1 MPAPA
6 PPEGEEQFTRL
17 RLPNKKEGEMFG
29 LAIQLHGGDQIRIAC
44 DDGKERMC
52 RIPGKLKKRVWIR
65 QGDVVIIKLW
75 DFQPIK
81 ADIVWRYLGMQVE
94 RLDRQGLLRNLPR

>member
-1 MPAPA
+1 MTEPVN
-6 PPEGEEQFTRL
+6 PEPFVRL
-17 RLPNKKEGEMFG
+17 RLPNKKDLEMFG
-29 LAIQLHGGDQIRIAC
+29 IAIQLHGGDQIKVAC
-44 DDGKERMC
+44 EDGKERMC

-65 QGDVVIIKLW
+65 EGDIVIIKLW

-94 RLDRQGLLRNLPR
+94 RLEREGYLKNLPR

>member
-1 MPAPA
+1 LPEPASSEP
-6 PPEGEEQFTRL
+6 FVRL
-17 RLPNKKEGEMFG
+17 RLPNKKDLEMFG
-29 LAIQLHGGDQIRIAC
+29 IAIQLHGGDQIKVAC
-44 DDGKERMC
+44 EDGKERMC

-65 QGDVVIIKLW
+65 EGDIVIIKLW

-94 RLDRQGLLRNLPR
+94 RLEREGYLKNLPR

>member
-1 MPAPA
+1 MPEPA
-6 PPEGEEQFTRL
+6 NPEPFVRL
-17 RLPNKKEGEMFG
+17 RLPNKKDLEMFG
-29 LAIQLHGGDQIRIAC
+29 IAIQLHGGDQIKVAC
-44 DDGKERMC
+44 EDGKERMC

-65 QGDVVIIKLW
+65 EGDIVIIKLW

-94 RLDRQGLLRNLPR
+94 RLEREGYLKNLPR